1 MRKMFIS
8 LDTDNN
14 GFLTLDE
21 LEAGMRDIARIFELE
36 EPNVRKMF
44 RAADINGDQKI
55 DYTEFIAAA
64 FEKDLLL
71 SSQNLNKTF
80 RLFDVDGDG

>member
-1 MRKMFIS
+1 MVEVRKMFIS

-21 LEAGMRDIARIFELE
+21 LEAGMRDIAQLFELD

-44 RAADINGDQKI
+44 RAADINCD
-55 DYTEFIAAA
+55 
-64 FEKDLLL
+64 
-71 SSQNLNKTF
+71 
-80 RLFDVDGDG
+80 

>member
-1 MRKMFIS
+1 MAAFYKTTAFQSGVCSIIANLMTRAEDLVEVRKMFIS

-21 LEAGMRDIARIFELE
+21 LEAGMRDIAQLFELD

-44 RAADINGDQKI
+44 RAADINCD
-55 DYTEFIAAA
+55 
-64 FEKDLLL
+64 
-71 SSQNLNKTF
+71 
-80 RLFDVDGDG
+80 

>member
-1 MRKMFIS
+1 MTKAEDLVEVRKMFIS

-21 LEAGMRDIARIFELE
+21 LEAGMRDIARLFELD

-44 RAADINGDQKI
+44 KAADINCD
-55 DYTEFIAAA
+55 
-64 FEKDLLL
+64 
-71 SSQNLNKTF
+71 
-80 RLFDVDGDG
+80 

>member
-1 MRKMFIS
+1 MTRAEDLVEVRKMFIS

-21 LEAGMRDIARIFELE
+21 LEAGMRDIAQLFELD

-44 RAADINGDQKI
+44 RAADINCD
-55 DYTEFIAAA
+55 
-64 FEKDLLL
+64 
-71 SSQNLNKTF
+71 
-80 RLFDVDGDG
+80 